1 MSTSAGAGAGADLVS
16 SQQSPVMVVTN
27 LQVVVTRDTDS
38 SCHEYLVT
46 KQRSTVMRTQWRVS
60 ADLLSSAVSTV
71 RQHANIFTFTHSLS
85 ITNYYFTFQF
95 IKGVTNQK

>member
-1 MSTSAGAGAGADLVS
+1 MSTSAGAGAGVDLVS

-46 KQRSTVMRTQWRVS
+46 KQRSTVMQTQWRVS

-71 RQHANIFTFTHSLS
+71 RQHANIFTFTFYIHCQSQTIILLS
-85 ITNYYFTFQF
+85 NLL
-95 IKGVTNQK
+95 KV